1 MYKTKRI
8 HYRSIFKSEDQN
20 ETVEYKSKGIVHI
33 DKDTHIQ
40 FKSKGNLIHITF
52 NKDKVI
58 LRNNDSILEL
68 SKDKEVWNQY
78 QLAYGSVALKTKLL
92 LFEESEDKVKI
103 KYELYDE
110 TALISTVYILMTLM
124 PCDIQEDL

>member
-8 HYRSIFKSEDQN
+8 HYRSIFKTDDQSE
-20 ETVEYKSKGIVHI
+20 TIEYKAQAIVCI

-40 FKSKGNLIHITF
+40 FKAEDNLIDIIYNIDKITL
-52 NKDKVI
+52 KH
-58 LRNNDSILEL
+58 NDSILNL
-68 SKDKEVWNQY
+68 SKDKDIWNQY
-78 QLAYGSVALKTKLL
+78 QLSYGSVPLKTRLL
-92 LFEESEDKVKI
+92 LLDTTQDKVKI

-110 TALISTVYILMTLM
+110 VALISTVYILITLL